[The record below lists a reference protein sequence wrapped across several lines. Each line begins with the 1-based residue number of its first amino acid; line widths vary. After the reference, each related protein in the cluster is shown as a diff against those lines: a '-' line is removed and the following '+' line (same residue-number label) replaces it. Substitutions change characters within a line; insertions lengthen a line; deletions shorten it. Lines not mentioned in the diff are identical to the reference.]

1 MWSTQGEL
9 PAVSDHWLWGSILA
23 LPPDS
28 SETFLREVDENLRR
42 DQFQDF
48 FKSYGKWLVVGVI
61 LFLAAIGGWIYWDQ
75 RQQQQS
81 AAQSEE
87 LHAIF
92 TDIAENRVK
101 TVPQRLDQIDDSSND
116 IVKASA
122 ILAEAAVALD
132 KNDRATA
139 LSKFRQVANESG
151 LPQPYRDLGTIR
163 ATALEFDA
171 ISPDQ
176 VISRLEPLAKAGNP
190 WFGSAGEMTALAY
203 LKQGKKAEAGRM
215 FAAVAAD
222 KQVPRTIRSRA
233 VQIAGTLGV
242 DASASLPALE
252 QQD

>member
-1 MWSTQGEL
+1 M
-9 PAVSDHWLWGSILA
+9 A

-28 SETFLREVDENLRR
+28 SETFFKEVEENLRR
-42 DQFQDF
+42 DQFQNF
-48 FKSYGKWLVVGVI
+48 FKTYGGWVIGAVI
-61 LFLAAIGGWIYWDQ
+61 LFLAAVGGWIYWE
-75 RQQQQS
+75 QQQKQQS

-87 LHAIF
+87 LHAVF
-92 TDIAENRVK
+92 GDIADQQMK
-101 TVPQRLDQIDDSSND
+101 TVPQRLDKLDDSSND

-132 KNDRATA
+132 KNDRAAATA
-139 LSKFRQVANESG
+139 KYRQVAGDKG
-151 LPQPYRDLGTIR
+151 LPPAYRDLGIIR

-171 ISPDQ
+171 IAPEQ
-176 VISRLEPLAKAGNP
+176 VIARLEPLAKAGNP

-222 KQVPRTIRSRA
+222 KQVPPTIRSRA

>member
-1 MWSTQGEL
+1 M
-9 PAVSDHWLWGSILA
+9 A

-48 FKSYGKWLVVGVI
+48 FKSYGKWLAAGLA
-61 LFLAAIGGWIYWDQ
+61 LFLVAVGGWIYWDQ
-75 RQQQQS
+75 RQKEQS

-87 LHAIF
+87 LHAVF
-92 TDIAENRVK
+92 SDIADQRLK
-101 TVPQRLDQIDDSSND
+101 TVPQRLDKLDDSNND

-122 ILAEAAVALD
+122 ILAEAAIALD
-132 KNDRATA
+132 KSDRATA
-139 LSKFRQVANESG
+139 LAKYRQVAEDDG
-151 LPQPYRDLGTIR
+151 LPQPYRDAGTIR